1 LKSNEETVRAIC
13 EASPDTIMLLD
24 EHGFLDCNSATLE
37 MFDCTTA
44 NEFLGRH
51 PSEYSPPTQA
61 DGRDSLEAA
70 NDKISV
76 AYKTG
81 SNFFEWTHQRAN
93 GEVFPAEVQLTLLKL
108 KDGDIL
114 QATVRDIT
122 KRKQAEAELL
132 LKDLVFEHSITANSI
147 AGPDCIITDANGTFA
162 RLWGH
167 NRRHSIIGKPI
178 AAFLNVEDEAIEI
191 IDTLNETGQWE
202 GEYTALRED
211 GSTFCAYGLASTIY
225 NGSGGI
231 IGYQSSVLD
240 ITHRKQEEEK
250 LARERLLFSTL
261 FESAAD
267 YALLLEIQESGPP
280 IIINANS
287 AAFIRH
293 GYSREEMI
301 GKPITLLDTKSS
313 AKQVKKRLGDI
324 KKGGIVH
331 FEVEHACKDGSTFIA
346 ESASSLVVI
355 DENHLFCSIERDIT
369 ERKQA
374 EESLKIAEAHFR
386 GVVESAKDAFISM
399 NSSGIISEW
408 NPEAERMFG
417 FSKDEVMGNK
427 LSDTIVPEEY
437 RAMHTRGLERHLET
451 GESKVLNKAI
461 QIHGLHKDGHLF
473 PVELSIVPLVDSN
486 KSVTFNAFIRNLTE
500 QHEAQDKLRESE
512 AALKNSLIG
521 TIGAICKAVEA
532 RDPYTSGHQV
542 RVSRLAKSIAQGLG
556 LDDDQT
562 EGVKVG
568 AMIHDIGKI
577 QTPSEIL
584 SKPSTL
590 NELEYQII
598 KTHANTGYE
607 ILKDVDFPWPVAD
620 IAHQHHEHLDGS
632 GYPQGLKGDQ
642 ICIEARIV
650 AVADSVEAIS
660 SHRPYRPSLGIEA
673 ALNEISANRG
683 TWYDPDVVDVC
694 LKLFKEERFAFD

>member
-13 EASPDTIMLLD
+13 EASPDTIMLLN

-37 MFDCTTA
+37 MFACATS

-51 PSEYSPPTQA
+51 PSEYSPTTQV

-70 NDKISV
+70 NDKITV

-81 SNFFEWTHQRAN
+81 SNLFEWTHQRAN
-93 GEVFPAEVQLTLLKL
+93 GELFPAEVQLTLLKL
-108 KDGDIL
+108 KNGDIL

-147 AGPDCIITDANGTFA
+147 ADPDGIITHANGTFA
-162 RLWGH
+162 KLWGYK
-167 NRRHSIIGKPI
+167 RRSTVIGKPI
-178 AAFLNVEDEAIEI
+178 AAFLKFEDEAIEI
-191 IDTLNETGQWE
+191 ITALNKNGKWK

-211 GSTFCAYGLASTIY
+211 GSIFCALGLASIIY
-225 NGSGGI
+225 NGVGDV

-240 ITHRKQEEEK
+240 I
-250 LARERLLFSTL
+250 S
-261 FESAAD
+261 
-267 YALLLEIQESGPP
+267 
-280 IIINANS
+280 
-287 AAFIRH
+287 
-293 GYSREEMI
+293 
-301 GKPITLLDTKSS
+301 
-313 AKQVKKRLGDI
+313 
-324 KKGGIVH
+324 
-331 FEVEHACKDGSTFIA
+331 
-346 ESASSLVVI
+346 
-355 DENHLFCSIERDIT
+355 
-369 ERKQA
+369 ERKRA
-374 EESLKIAEAHFR
+374 EESLKNAEAHSR
-386 GVVESAKDAFISM
+386 GIIESAKDAFISM
-399 NSSGIISEW
+399 NSSGIITEW

-417 FSKDEVMGNK
+417 FCKEEAIGNK
-427 LSDTIVPEEY
+427 LSETVIPEEY

-451 GESKVLNKAI
+451 GESKVLNKPL

-473 PVELSIVPLVDSN
+473 PIELSIAPLIDNQSL
-486 KSVTFNAFIRNLTE
+486 TFNAFIRDLTE
-500 QHEAQDKLRESE
+500 HHEAQEKLRESE

-532 RDPYTSGHQV
+532 RDPYTSGHQL
-542 RVSRLAKSIAQGLG
+542 RVSRLAKSIAQELG
-556 LDDDQT
+556 FDSDQI

-590 NELEYQII
+590 NKLEYQII
-598 KTHANTGYE
+598 QTHANTGYE

-632 GYPQGLKGDQ
+632 GYPQGLKGDE
-642 ICIEARIV
+642 ICIEARII
-650 AVADSVEAIS
+650 AVADTVEAVA
-660 SHRPYRPSLGIEA
+660 SHRPYRPSLGTEA

-683 TWYDPDVVDVC
+683 TWYDPDVVDAC
-694 LKLFKEERFAFD
+694 LKLFKEEKFAFD

>member
-1 LKSNEETVRAIC
+1 MKSNEETVRAIC

-37 MFDCTTA
+37 MFACTTA
-44 NEFLGRH
+44 DEFLGRH
-51 PSEYSPPTQA
+51 PSEYSPPTQS

-81 SNFFEWTHQRAN
+81 TNLFEWTHQRSN
-93 GEVFPAEVQLTLLKL
+93 GEAFPAEVQLTLLKL

-132 LKDLVFEHSITANSI
+132 LKDLVFEHSITAISI
-147 AGPDCIITDANGTFA
+147 ADPDGIITHANDTFA
-162 RLWGH
+162 RLWGYK
-167 NRRHSIIGKPI
+167 RRHLLIGKPI
-178 AAFLNVEDEAIEI
+178 AAFLNNEDEAIDI
-191 IDTLNETGQWE
+191 IHALNETGRWE

-225 NGSGGI
+225 GNSGDV

-240 ITHRKQEEEK
+240 I
-250 LARERLLFSTL
+250 S
-261 FESAAD
+261 
-267 YALLLEIQESGPP
+267 
-280 IIINANS
+280 
-287 AAFIRH
+287 
-293 GYSREEMI
+293 
-301 GKPITLLDTKSS
+301 
-313 AKQVKKRLGDI
+313 
-324 KKGGIVH
+324 
-331 FEVEHACKDGSTFIA
+331 
-346 ESASSLVVI
+346 
-355 DENHLFCSIERDIT
+355 
-369 ERKQA
+369 ERKRA
-374 EESLKIAEAHFR
+374 EASLKNAEAHFR
-386 GVVESAKDAFISM
+386 GVIESAKDAFISM
-399 NSSGIISEW
+399 NSSGIITEW

-417 FSKDEVMGNK
+417 FSKAEVLGNK
-427 LSDTIVPEEY
+427 LSDTVVPEEY

-451 GESKVLNKAI
+451 GESKVLNRSV

-473 PVELSIVPLVDSN
+473 PIELSIVPLEDSY
-486 KSVTFNAFIRNLTE
+486 KSLSFNAFIRDLTE
-500 QHEAQDKLRESE
+500 QHEAQDKLRKSE
-512 AALKNSLIG
+512 ATLKNSLIG

-532 RDPYTSGHQV
+532 RDPYTSGHQL
-542 RVSRLAKSIAQGLG
+542 RVSRLAKSIAQELG
-556 LDDDQT
+556 LDSEKI

-577 QTPSEIL
+577 QTASEIL
-584 SKPSTL
+584 SKPSAL
-590 NELEYQII
+590 NRLEYQII
-598 KTHANTGYE
+598 QTHANVGYE

-632 GYPQGLKGDQ
+632 GYPQGLKGDE

-660 SHRPYRPSLGIEA
+660 SHRPYRPSLGTEA

-683 TWYDPDVVDVC
+683 TWYDPDVVDAC
-694 LKLFKEERFAFD
+694 LKLFKEEKFTFD